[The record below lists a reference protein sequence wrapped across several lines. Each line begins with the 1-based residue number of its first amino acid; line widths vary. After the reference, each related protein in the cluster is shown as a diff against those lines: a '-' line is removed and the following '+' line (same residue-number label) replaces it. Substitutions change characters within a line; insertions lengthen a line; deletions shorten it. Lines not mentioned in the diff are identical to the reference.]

1 METKWYS
8 DFWRLFASPFKGGI
22 DQVVQSG
29 TLKKGFWGTVF
40 LWAIYWFNLFT
51 RYRCQLYV
59 YLCMAYLYRLV
70 LCDGCHRFLCI

>member
-29 TLKKGFWGTVF
+29 TLQKDSGALYFCG
-40 LWAIYWFNLFT
+40 LSHILYW
-51 RYRCQLYV
+51 LYLG
-59 YLCMAYLYRLV
+59 LC
-70 LCDGCHRFLCI
+70 

>member
-1 METKWYS
+1 MKTKWYS

-40 LWAIYWFNLFT
+40 LWAIP
-51 RYRCQLYV
+51 
-59 YLCMAYLYRLV
+59 
-70 LCDGCHRFLCI
+70 

>member
-8 DFWRLFASPFKGGI
+8 DFWQLFVSPFSGGI

-40 LWAIYWFNLFT
+40 LGYPIYYIGFIWD
-51 RYRCQLYV
+51 YV
-59 YLCMAYLYRLV
+59 NS
-70 LCDGCHRFLCI
+70 ISPS